1 MSRSGK
7 GVPTFLR
14 RGPYR
19 SGFFTEKPQYSV
31 RYDYIIDY
39 LCETAGPS
47 FDGAGS
53 SDKRVDK
60 MTEAGIAE
68 SFRRYICGVDGD
80 SGNDFFRVIDDQTV
94 CVFNGKFFERMPDVK
109 LDGIIRE
116 TLRKMGV
123 GLVYIV
129 GSVKTITRYVI
140 DCMLADEAK
149 RFRPDRNYVC
159 FRNVVL
165 DLRTMRVHEH
175 SPKFCTDIIM
185 NFDYDID
192 ARSALWDKVITS
204 TVPDVGMRKAYQ
216 QFCGA
221 LLLNRREF
229 KFEYVC
235 FVIGEGQNGKS
246 IICKAIVNV
255 FKNEDEKGQAV
266 TKCVTTYTPDQLF
279 RSQQMQYVMA
289 DVQGK
294 IMNYCDDVSDKD
306 FSGGDF
312 KAFVSGGEFRGR
324 SPYGREVVEV
334 TDIPLMLC
342 CANRI
347 PPTTDDSEGYFR
359 RFIII
364 NCPNHVSEKDKD
376 TQLESKLREDKTRS
390 AIFNWLLEGYRELM
404 KNDCKID
411 MSDTVKELKED
422 MKADSNS
429 CRRWIREYGYVK
441 CDPISMNDER
451 WKSLREWLQIY
462 RQYCQD
468 YSEGMPKTSKA
479 VSKIFKELGFVSER
493 RNDGM
498 WYCIGTK
505 EERSKLVDSIVGDG
519 KEKEPGDL
527 PF

>member
-1 MSRSGK
+1 MI
-7 GVPTFLR
+7 
-14 RGPYR
+14 
-19 SGFFTEKPQYSV
+19 
-31 RYDYIIDY
+31 YDYIIDY
-39 LCETAGPS
+39 LCATAGPA
-47 FDGAGS
+47 FEGAGS

-60 MTEAGIAE
+60 LVEAGIAE
-68 SFRRYICGVDGD
+68 SLRRYILGVEGD
-80 SGNDFFRVIDDQTV
+80 EGNDFFRVIDDQTV
-94 CVFNGKFFERMPDVK
+94 CVFNGKFFERMPDVR
-109 LDGIIRE
+109 LEGIIRD

-123 GLVYIV
+123 GLVYLV
-129 GSVKTITRYVI
+129 GSVRTITKYVI
-140 DCMLADEAK
+140 DSMLAEERK
-149 RFRPDRNYVC
+149 RFRPDRRYVC

-165 DLRTMRVHEH
+165 DLQTRVAHEH
-175 SPKFCTDIIM
+175 SPKYCTDIIM
-185 NFDYDID
+185 NFDYDLD
-192 ARSALWDKVITS
+192 ARSGLWDRVITT
-204 TVPDVGMRKAYQ
+204 TVPDEGMRKAYQ

-221 LLLNRREF
+221 FLLDRHRY

-246 IICKAIVNV
+246 IICKAMVNV

-324 SPYGREVVEV
+324 SPYGREVIEV
-334 TDIPLMLC
+334 TDVPLMLC

-376 TQLESKLREDKTRS
+376 TQLEAKLRDDKVRS
-390 AIFNWLLEGYRELM
+390 AIFNWILEGYSMLM
-404 KNDCKID
+404 ANDCKID
-411 MSDTVKELKED
+411 MSDTVRELKED
-422 MKADSNS
+422 MKAESNS
-429 CRRWIREYGYVK
+429 CRRWIREYGYVV
-441 CDPISMNDER
+441 CEPESYNDER
-451 WKSLREWLQIY
+451 WKSFKDWLQIY
-462 RQYCQD
+462 KQYCMD

-479 VSKIFKELGFVSER
+479 VSKIFKEIGFVSER
-493 RNDGM
+493 RSDGM
-498 WYCIGTK
+498 WYCLGTK
-505 EERSKLVDSIVGDG
+505 KVAERSILVDALLNKGEEQED
-519 KEKEPGDL
+519 DL